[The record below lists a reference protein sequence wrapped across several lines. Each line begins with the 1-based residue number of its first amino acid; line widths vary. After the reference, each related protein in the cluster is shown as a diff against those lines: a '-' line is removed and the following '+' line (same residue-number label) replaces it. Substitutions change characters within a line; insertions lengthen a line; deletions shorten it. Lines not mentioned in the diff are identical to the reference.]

1 MASVFY
7 AWGPRD
13 LDQDVDQLL
22 HADDADSAPALAARL
37 NPDATVA
44 MEPASLVGAVFA
56 GALQRWFGVLLWFLL
71 LGPMGAI
78 GFRLFVIASAD
89 AALPEAPRPSVQ
101 RRPATSDTAPA
112 GQ

>member
-37 NPDATVA
+37 NPDAPVA
-44 MEPASLVGAVFA
+44 LEPASLVSAVFPV
-56 GALQRWFGVLLWFLL
+56 ALQRWFGVLLFFLL
-71 LGPMGAI
+71 LGPMGVL
-78 GFRLFVIASAD
+78 GFRLFVIACAD
-89 AALPEAPRPSVQ
+89 VALPAIARPPR
-101 RRPATSDTAPA
+101 RE
-112 GQ
+112 